1 MNTIEQ
7 KIDLY
12 NYRNGYILYNK
23 YVNYEEID
31 IYKFFDLIFSRNDEL
46 PFEEYHKYE
55 NEFQNHKYNAL
66 LTDIHNKKS
75 SSFVLFKELNFL
87 EEIKEKKFVVTSP
100 ITYVGRN
107 RTANNSRFLY
117 AFAIDLDGVGKQE
130 IDGLF
135 LSFHKKYIPCPNI
148 IVSSGNGLHLYYI
161 IENPIAL
168 FNNVKVILKRFKKG
182 LTYLVWNAKTSQ
194 ILERQQQGIFQ
205 GFRVPGT
212 QTKFGKIVRA
222 FYLPEQKFWSVREL
236 NKWVDGEE
244 ELTDLE
250 IKTIEKA
257 DYVSKRLSLKEAR
270 EKYPDWYERRIVKGD
285 KSRGKWKVKRSLYDW
300 WKRTITNNKDVIEGH
315 RYFCIM
321 TLAMYGV
328 KCDIPLE
335 EVKEDAKGLLE
346 EMEKKTKN
354 EDNHFTMED
363 IEDALKA
370 YKDNYV
376 TFPRKDIENITGIT
390 IQPNK
395 RNYRKQELHLKIART
410 TQEIINLEN
419 NKNWRNVKG
428 RPLKRNEIISY
439 LRLNP
444 TATKYRCI
452 KETGLDKK
460 TVYKYWEEAQEKIK
474 LEKSIKIKNS
484 KYGNFS
490 EIPFEVKRKIYK
502 KCLRNYQVPTRLT
515 PYGKLITTE
524 EEKKENIEIDF
535 IYYLL
540 REMDI
545 CENRLEERIY
555 EKRKEKKRI
564 FKLKNLIIK
573 QGKKEIE
580 EKKHKTF
587 IKKIK
592 QAQTEIGLQ
601 KICEAY
607 NLLPNL
613 ELF

>member
-1 MNTIEQ
+1 MTTIEQ

-161 IENPIAL
+161 LNTPIAL
-168 FNNVKVILKRFKKG
+168 FDNIKIILKRFKKG

-257 DYVSKRLSLKEAR
+257 NYVSKRLSLKEAR
-270 EKYPDWYERRIVKGD
+270 EKYPDWYERRIVRGD

-328 KCDIPLE
+328 KCDIPFE
-335 EVKEDAKGLLE
+335 EVKEDAKSFLE

-363 IEDALKA
+363 IEDALKV
-370 YKDNYV
+370 YKDSYV
-376 TFPRKDIENITGIT
+376 TFPRKDIENITGI
-390 IQPNK
+390 IIPANK
-395 RNYRKQELHLKIART
+395 RNYQKQKDHLEEIRMIRDLRMKRQGKKWTDNNGRKSKKDE
-410 TQEIINLEN
+410 
-419 NKNWRNVKG
+419 V
-428 RPLKRNEIISY
+428 ISY
-439 LRLNP
+439 LLFNQN
-444 TATKYRCI
+444 ATKYKCI
-452 KETGLDKK
+452 KETGLSKP
-460 TVYKYWEEAQEKIK
+460 TVYKYWEEAHQF
-474 LEKSIKIKNS
+474 LETLKPKFYK
-484 KYGNFS
+484 NFS
-490 EIPFEVKRKIYK
+490 EIPFARKNRLFREMTWRYKFDENMSEEDKKIMRKIDYIHELLKLVNIHNYEWAKNIYK
-502 KCLRNYQVPTRLT
+502 KR
-515 PYGKLITTE
+515 
-524 EEKKENIEIDF
+524 EKD
-535 IYYLL
+535 
-540 REMDI
+540 
-545 CENRLEERIY
+545 
-555 EKRKEKKRI
+555 KKI
-564 FKLKNLIIK
+564 IKLKNLIIRQSIK
-573 QGKKEIE
+573 AKNIGNLSEFNKLIKEAETEEKIKEICL
-580 EKKHKTF
+580 KYDF
-587 IKKIK
+587 
-592 QAQTEIGLQ
+592 
-601 KICEAY
+601 
-607 NLLPNL
+607 LPNL